1 MNSAPTFDAMIA
13 SSGRLRILTTLV
25 AQPRMEMNFVRLRHS
40 TGLTDGNLATH
51 TRRLEAAGLV
61 RIDKSFQDRKPVTQV
76 QLTAPGRSALEL
88 HARQLLEALNPS
100 SQETSVETAAEVEVE
115 EPWID

>member
-1 MNSAPTFDAMIA
+1 MPFDSLIA
-13 SSGRLRILTTLV
+13 SPGRLQILTALV
-25 AQPRMEMNFVRLRHS
+25 AEPRMEMNFVRLRHQ

-76 QLTAPGRSALEL
+76 QLTPPGRSALEL
-88 HARQLLEALNPS
+88 HARQLLQALNPS
-100 SQETSVETAAEVEVE
+100 HEATVPETAAEEETGEV
-115 EPWID
+115 WID